1 MSHGKYTTKL
11 YGQFRIRRFFI
22 SFFIFLIFHI
32 LLRLLSIC
40 LNSLIFFDSSYSRRY
55 FLIVGYMS
63 Q

>member
-32 LLRLLSIC
+32 LLRLLSIG
-40 LNSLIFFDSSYSRRY
+40 LKSLIFLTAVTSGDIF
-55 FLIVGYMS
+55 
-63 Q
+63 